1 MLSVFAK
8 KRPFLLILFLLKPAA
23 CTCGPSNSLFALR
36 PSGSLIASTQDK
48 PNQQDVV
55 FFEKNGL
62 LHGQFMLPFLKDEV
76 KVGA

>member
-1 MLSVFAK
+1 ML
-8 KRPFLLILFLLKPAA
+8 
-23 CTCGPSNSLFALR
+23 GFALR

-62 LHGQFMLPFLKDEV
+62 LHGQFTLPFLKDEV
-76 KVGA
+76 KVGYGHSQRNFHRCREGLCVV